1 MSDKIDYGQEI
12 IEEPDADGSTNIT
25 TYGYYG
31 GLNSVKIQKRHD
43 LKTTHTTV
51 AADVLR
57 CLEALK
63 AGSPELTIHITTDRL
78 GLPNIIQKTWLV
90 EKKKIK

>member
-12 IEEPDADGSTNIT
+12 VEEPQPDGTTTLT

-31 GLNSVKIQKRHD
+31 GLSSVKIQKRVD
-43 LKTTHTTV
+43 MRTTHTTV
-51 AADVLR
+51 AADVIK
-57 CLEALK
+57 CLDALK
-63 AGSPELTIHITTDRL
+63 SGSPELTIHITTDKL
-78 GLPNIIQKTWLV
+78 GLPNIIQKTWIV